1 MGFGNVTVSF
11 VYTLLY
17 ETQLVFL
24 NLVASAAVILR
35 RTMALLCDFYSLT
48 TSDDNYKIW
57 NNTRSK
63 CKDNQSLSR
72 QLILRN
78 KFKNISP
85 EVHNFS
91 LFAYQQTTY
100 SLQPKFQ

>member
-48 TSDDNYKIW
+48 TSDDNYKI
-57 NNTRSK
+57 
-63 CKDNQSLSR
+63 
-72 QLILRN
+72 
-78 KFKNISP
+78 
-85 EVHNFS
+85 
-91 LFAYQQTTY
+91 
-100 SLQPKFQ
+100 